1 MSDTPIYDGAID
13 YSKKHAVRDLYRFNQ
28 LLPTQTAAITLGQ
41 NSPDVYFELPA
52 VPMNHAKS
60 YLEFDFAVP
69 QVAAD
74 AGQGRT
80 VDMATLGVP
89 QLARLSLYTRGGV
102 QLAEIQ
108 DCSRYLATVLPY
120 TTSRD
125 ELMDAEPARF
135 KAGVAPSE
143 PLLPIAPIGVF
154 TALGGTSNT
163 IDATAAYAD
172 TTKPCQLVPTIN
184 GPPEPASATYQDIS
198 QFARLT
204 VGANAVLPALFAH
217 YQIPLSVFKHTIL
230 AMDKDIYWGQIIILR
245 LTFATVEKIGQ
256 CSLLTANT
264 AFAGIVA
271 PVISNLYLQIARCA
285 DPIVA
290 AQLVSKVNS
299 SGHRLVVPYVQQY
312 LLQNNTAA
320 SAINLKLNVGYG
332 QRLLR
337 IYNVIYSNA
346 VNTTGMQY
354 LCHNNI
360 GNELVSSYYTTLN
373 NSRLQDQDIVCAR
386 YMDYEQM
393 NHMLKGCA
401 VQGAR
406 SFRAVHC
413 HIDNWTAGKSK
424 DWAQADSDEVV
435 DGLSLEMEQSYSWY
449 PTVADA
455 TPRAYYSYMIV
466 QKELNISSSM
476 ITIV

>member
-60 YLEFDFAVP
+60 YLEFDFQVP
-69 QVAAD
+69 QVGAAG
-74 AGQGRT
+74 GQT
-80 VDMATLGVP
+80 ITTDIATLGVP
-89 QLARLSLYTRGGV
+89 QIARLSLYTRGGV

-125 ELMDAEPARF
+125 ELMDIDPARF
-135 KAGVAPSE
+135 MTAAAPTE
-143 PLLPIAPIGVF
+143 PLAPF
-154 TALGGTSNT
+154 TPVGFYETDNLVDG
-163 IDATAAYAD
+163 AAYAAA
-172 TTKPCQLVPTIN
+172 TKPCNLVPTI
-184 GPPEPASATYQDIS
+184 GAAPAVTSDSQQDIS
-198 QFARLT
+198 QLSRI
-204 VGANAVLPALFAH
+204 VGAANATPQPSLNAH
-217 YQIPLSVFKHTIL
+217 YQIPLSVFKHTVL

-256 CSLLTANT
+256 SSLLTNNT

-271 PVISNLYLQIARCA
+271 PTIANLYLQIARCA

-312 LLQNNTAA
+312 MLQNNTAA

-337 IYNVIYSNA
+337 IYNVVYSNA

-354 LCHNNI
+354 LCHNNV
-360 GNELVSSYYTTLN
+360 GNALVSSYYTTLN

-386 YMDYEQM
+386 HMDYQEM
-393 NHMLKGCA
+393 KYMLKGSA
-401 VQGAR
+401 IQGAR
-406 SFRAVHC
+406 SYRAVHC

-424 DWAQADSDEVV
+424 DWAQADSDEIV

-449 PTVADA
+449 PNVPNA
-455 TPRAYYSYMIV
+455 TPRAYYSFMIV
-466 QKELNISSSM
+466 QKELNISASM

>member
-1 MSDTPIYDGAID
+1 MSDTPIYDHAID

-60 YLEFDFAVP
+60 YLEFDFQVP
-69 QVAAD
+69 QVGAV
-74 AGQGRT
+74 AGQFIT
-80 VDMATLGVP
+80 TDIATLGVP
-89 QLARLSLYTRGGV
+89 QIARLSLYTRGGV

-108 DCSRYLATVLPY
+108 DCSRYLAAVLPY
-120 TTSRD
+120 TTSRE
-125 ELMDAEPARF
+125 ELMDIDPARF
-135 KAGVAPSE
+135 ATGATVITE
-143 PLLPIAPIGVF
+143 PLAPITPVGFYKADNLVDDAPYAGF
-154 TALGGTSNT
+154 TKASTLIPVLGAAPGIAATSYQE
-163 IDATAAYAD
+163 IA
-172 TTKPCQLVPTIN
+172 QL
-184 GPPEPASATYQDIS
+184 S
-198 QFARLT
+198 RL
-204 VGANAVLPALFAH
+204 VGAAQNTAQPTLNAH
-217 YQIPLSVFKHTIL
+217 YQIPMSVFKHTIL

-264 AFAGIVA
+264 AFAGIA
-271 PVISNLYLQIARCA
+271 NPTISNLYLQVARCA
-285 DPIVA
+285 DPVVA

-312 LLQNNTAA
+312 MLQNNTAA

-337 IYNVIYSNA
+337 IYNVVYSNA

-354 LCHNNI
+354 LCHNNV
-360 GNELVSSYYTTLN
+360 GNALVTSYYTTLN
-373 NSRLQDQDIVCAR
+373 NSRLQDQDISCAR

-393 NHMLKGCA
+393 KEMVAGSA
-401 VQGAR
+401 IQGAR
-406 SFRAVHC
+406 SYRAVHC

-424 DWAQADSDEVV
+424 DWAQADSDEIV

-449 PTVADA
+449 PNVPNA
-455 TPRAYYSYMIV
+455 TPRAYYSFMIV

>member
-74 AGQGRT
+74 AAQGRT

-154 TALGGTSNT
+154 PALGG
-163 IDATAAYAD
+163 I
-172 TTKPCQLVPTIN
+172 
-184 GPPEPASATYQDIS
+184 
-198 QFARLT
+198 
-204 VGANAVLPALFAH
+204 
-217 YQIPLSVFKHTIL
+217 
-230 AMDKDIYWGQIIILR
+230 
-245 LTFATVEKIGQ
+245 
-256 CSLLTANT
+256 
-264 AFAGIVA
+264 
-271 PVISNLYLQIARCA
+271 
-285 DPIVA
+285 
-290 AQLVSKVNS
+290 
-299 SGHRLVVPYVQQY
+299 
-312 LLQNNTAA
+312 
-320 SAINLKLNVGYG
+320 
-332 QRLLR
+332 
-337 IYNVIYSNA
+337 
-346 VNTTGMQY
+346 
-354 LCHNNI
+354 
-360 GNELVSSYYTTLN
+360 
-373 NSRLQDQDIVCAR
+373 
-386 YMDYEQM
+386 
-393 NHMLKGCA
+393 
-401 VQGAR
+401 
-406 SFRAVHC
+406 
-413 HIDNWTAGKSK
+413 
-424 DWAQADSDEVV
+424 
-435 DGLSLEMEQSYSWY
+435 
-449 PTVADA
+449 
-455 TPRAYYSYMIV
+455 
-466 QKELNISSSM
+466 
-476 ITIV
+476 